1 MNPADLFRQDSDT
14 ITLPAGQPLFS
25 AGEAGKEMF
34 VLIDGLADILVGGAV
49 VETAT
54 PGALLGEMAM
64 IEEGPRAAT
73 VVAKTDCKLAQ
84 INARR
89 FQFLIQQNPFFAIHV
104 MRVLVGRL
112 RHMNQ
117 KLVQL

>member
-14 ITLPAGQPLFS
+14 LTLAPGEMLFRT
-25 AGEAGKEMF
+25 GDVGKEMF
-34 VLIDGLADILVGGAV
+34 VLIDGSADILVGDTV
-49 VETAT
+49 VEVAT
-54 PGALLGEMAM
+54 PGALVGEMAM
-64 IEEGPRAAT
+64 IEEGPRTAS
-73 VVAKTDCKLAQ
+73 VVAKDPCKLAR
-84 INARR
+84 INSRR

-117 KLVQL
+117 KLVEV